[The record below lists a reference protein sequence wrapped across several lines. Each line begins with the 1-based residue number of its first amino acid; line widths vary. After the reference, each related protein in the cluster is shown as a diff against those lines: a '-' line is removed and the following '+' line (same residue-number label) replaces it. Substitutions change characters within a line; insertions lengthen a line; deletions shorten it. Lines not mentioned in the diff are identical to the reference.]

1 MERMKTMTGHNPMP
15 RNTTYSNNP
24 DVLEK
29 IGELDLAVK
38 KLEEGS
44 GESGDYATKADI
56 QGMVRQVNSTNPD
69 GNGNV
74 TLTGLVKKVNS
85 TAPDANG
92 NVTISIPNVSGMV
105 KSVNGTAPD
114 TNGNVTI
121 TIPSTSGFVKKVN
134 NVAPDA
140 NGNVTLNVFTSG
152 TTAQRPTTTTVGQYF
167 FDTTLNKPLYRNAAN
182 NGWVDGT
189 GAPVT

>member
-1 MERMKTMTGHNPMP
+1 MKTMTEYNPMP

-44 GESGDYATKADI
+44 EGSGDFATKEDI
-56 QGMVRQVNSTNPD
+56 QGMVKQVNSTNPD
-69 GNGNV
+69 ANGNV
-74 TLTGLVKKVNS
+74 TLTGLVKKVNN
-85 TAPDANG
+85 TAPDA
-92 NVTISIPNVSGMV
+92 
-105 KSVNGTAPD
+105 
-114 TNGNVTI
+114 NGNVTI

-134 NVAPDA
+134 NVSPDA
-140 NGNVTLNVFTSG
+140 NGALTLNLFPSG
-152 TTAQRPTTTTVGQYF
+152 TTAQRPTTTVAGQYF

>member
-1 MERMKTMTGHNPMP
+1 MTGHNPMP

-44 GESGDYATKADI
+44 EGSGDFATKDDI
-56 QGMVRQVNSTNPD
+56 KGM
-69 GNGNV
+69 
-74 TLTGLVKKVNS
+74 VKKVNN
-85 TAPDANG
+85 TAPDVNG
-92 NVTISIPNVSGMV
+92 NVTITIPNISGMV
-105 KSVNGTAPD
+105 KSVNGTVPD
-114 TNGNVTI
+114 ANGNVTI

-134 NVAPDA
+134 NIAPDA
-140 NGNVTLNVFTSG
+140 SGNLTLNVFTSG
-152 TTAQRPTTTTVGQYF
+152 TTAQRPTITTVGQYF